1 MKKVVAVSLFLSL
14 GAAGAFA
21 QAVAGRGAVA
31 GSVRDTS
38 GASVPDATVL
48 LSNESKGIRRTM
60 QTTDAGVFTA
70 QSIVPAS
77 GYSLTVTKQGFNKYE
92 VKDFEVQVGQ
102 TVDFKVELQVGGATT
117 TVDVTAEAPIV
128 DSSKTDVS
136 QVINSQQIQDL
147 PINGR
152 RVDSFVLLSPAVVAD
167 GTFGLVSFRGIA
179 GGNTFLTDGNDTTEQ
194 YYNENAGRTRRPAIG
209 D

>member
-102 TVDFKVELQVGGATT
+102 TVDFKVELQVGGA
-117 TVDVTAEAPIV
+117 DRK
-128 DSSKTDVS
+128 S
-136 QVINSQQIQDL
+136 
-147 PINGR
+147 
-152 RVDSFVLLSPAVVAD
+152 VV
-167 GTFGLVSFRGIA
+167 
-179 GGNTFLTDGNDTTEQ
+179 
-194 YYNENAGRTRRPAIG
+194 
-209 D
+209 

>member
-1 MKKVVAVSLFLSL
+1 MKKVVAFSLFLSL
-14 GAAGAFA
+14 GGAGAFA
-21 QAVAGRGAVA
+21 QAVAGLGAVA
-31 GSVRDTS
+31 GSVRDAT
-38 GASVPDATVL
+38 GASVPDATVV

-70 QSIVPAS
+70 QAIVPAS
-77 GYSLTVTKQGFNKYE
+77 GYSLTVTKQGFTKYE
-92 VKDFEVQVGQ
+92 VKGFEVQVGQ
-102 TVDFKVELQVGGATT
+102 TVDFKVELQVGSATT
-117 TVDVTAEAPIV
+117 SVDVTAEAPIV

-167 GTFGLVSFRGIA
+167 GTVGLVSFRGIA
-179 GGNTFLTDGNDTTEQ
+179 GGAPGL
-194 YYNENAGRTRRPAIG
+194 NAAMEG
-209 D
+209 DLEGGGASDP